1 MLLVRR
7 FPHRAKPSPKRTTS
21 ETHNGRLFVV
31 YPDGAGLST
40 IHLQTGR
47 EQYFAFQPD
56 WSPDGTRIV
65 FGMLIKG
72 QEDIYTANPD
82 GSDVVQVTNTP
93 EVESGPNWG
102 RKPVTP

>member
-1 MLLVRR
+1 M
-7 FPHRAKPSPKRTTS
+7 FI
-21 ETHNGRLFVV
+21 N
-31 YPDGAGLST
+31 
-40 IHLQTGR
+40 
-47 EQYFAFQPD
+47 
-56 WSPDGTRIV
+56 
-65 FGMLIKG
+65 G